1 MYINLMLIPTK
12 TNVKTIT
19 DMRENALGLLK
30 SVEKGS
36 PTYIFHR
43 SKPKAVL
50 LGIDDFVKIQELI
63 ENYLDEEE
71 THTLSQEPRGPGI
84 ALKKVL
90 KKYV

>member
-1 MYINLMLIPTK
+1 MLIPTK
-12 TNVKTIT
+12 DNVKTIT
-19 DMRENALGLLK
+19 DMRENALGLLE

-50 LGIDDFVKIQELI
+50 LGVDDFIKIQELI
-63 ENYLDEEE
+63 ENYLDEEDV
-71 THTLSQEPRGPGI
+71 HKLSREPRGQGI
-84 ALKKVL
+84 VLDKIL